1 MDITVTADLLIQVA
15 YALAIGLFIGL
26 EREHHI
32 LSEDIPPHET
42 PAQRGVAKDEWGVAL
57 GVRTFALLSL
67 LGWAIGFGGLAWPWL
82 PPLGLVVIGIL
93 VAVQYVVTRRAEGT
107 GLTTEVAA
115 VLTFVLGMIVNHDRA
130 LAVALAL
137 ATTLLLIAKPWVH
150 ALVGKLRRVE
160 LSGTLQL
167 LILLAI
173 VLPLLPT
180 EARDPWGA
188 LPPRKIGLFVV
199 LIAGISYVGYILSR
213 IIGGRRGMGLTG
225 IIGGLASS
233 TALTVA
239 MTKMGRKSPDIRK
252 PAQMAIFLAN
262 TVMFIRVIVITAVLS
277 RTVATRLA
285 IPMGVMAAVMLAGGA
300 WKWRAAHKESKQ
312 GVEVDT
318 GETFKNPFALLP
330 ALQWGAVLCAVLLL
344 ATLAQKWLGDR
355 GLLAAAAVSGLAD
368 VDAITLAVTRQAAQN
383 EITVSVGTLAVTIA
397 VLSNTLVKAG
407 MALFG
412 GGRAFGLSIV
422 VVALATVTA
431 GIVSALLASW

>member
-1 MDITVTADLLIQVA
+1 MELTADLLLQAA

-26 EREHHI
+26 EREHHT
-32 LSEDIPPHET
+32 LSEEISPHET
-42 PAQRGVAKDEWGVAL
+42 PAQHGMGEGDSGSPL

-67 LGWAIGFGGLAWPWL
+67 LGWAIGFGGTAWPWL
-82 PPLGLVVIGIL
+82 PPLGLVVVGVL
-93 VAVQYVVTRRAEGT
+93 VAVQYVVARRDENA

-115 VLTFVLGMIVNHDRA
+115 VLTFVLGMLVNHDRA

-150 ALVGKLRRVE
+150 AVVVKLRRVE
-160 LSGTLQL
+160 VSGTLQL
-167 LILLAI
+167 LILLAV

-188 LPPRKIGLFVV
+188 LPPRKIGLFVI

-213 IIGGRRGMGLTG
+213 IVGGRRGVGLTG

-239 MTKMGRKSPDIRK
+239 MTKMGRKNPDIRK

-277 RTVATRLA
+277 RTVALRLA
-285 IPMGVMAAVMLAGGA
+285 IPMGVMAAVMLTGGA
-300 WKWRAAHKESKQ
+300 WKWRAALKESKQ
-312 GVEVDT
+312 GMEVDT

-344 ATLAQKWLGDR
+344 ATLAQRWLGNR
-355 GLLAAAAVSGLAD
+355 GLLAAAGVSGLAD

-383 EITVSVGTLAVTIA
+383 EIAVHVATLAVTVA

-412 GGRAFGLSIV
+412 GGRKFGLSIV
-422 VVALATVTA
+422 LVALATVAA
-431 GIVSALLASW
+431 GIISALLASW